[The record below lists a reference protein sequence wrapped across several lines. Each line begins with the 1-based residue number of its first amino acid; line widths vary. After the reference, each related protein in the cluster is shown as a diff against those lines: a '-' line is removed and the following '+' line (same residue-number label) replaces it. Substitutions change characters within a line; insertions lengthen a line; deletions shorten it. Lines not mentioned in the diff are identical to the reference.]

1 MKITALEIKQHEFEK
16 SFRGYNIEEV
26 DIFLNNLASEW
37 ERTSNESKMLRMQLE
52 IAEKEAAK
60 LREVEMSLIKTL
72 QSAES
77 TSNKITEHA
86 KIEAER
92 KLEEAQLSSSNIIE
106 NAKKEAE
113 MILANAKSESETILS
128 SANSQ
133 SESILSNAKTAV
145 SESQQ
150 ALINQESSLKT
161 EITALESYKQ
171 EVVNQL
177 QAISSLTSQKIEG
190 MALAQPVA
198 SPKIEAKLPEVI
210 EENTPLAETPQETSK
225 EEEIKAE
232 EPEDIQGFASSANNL
247 VLEKNEPTTES
258 PESNEDTTQLE
269 DDLTVIEGIGP
280 KIAEVLNAN
289 DIKSY
294 RDLATKP
301 AYQVKEILGYAGSN
315 FAMHDPSTWAEQAM
329 LADSGKWDQLEALK
343 EELIGGKKEAPKAVE
358 PKPDF
363 EATPTPEQATEEMLD
378 RVNKVKAALKKA
390 MIEKEGTSIIET
402 TPKVKTINDM
412 AADKSSEEGSGSFFD
427 SLG

>member
-72 QSAES
+72 QSAEA

-86 KIEAER
+86 RIEADR
-92 KLEEAQLSSSNIIE
+92 KLEEAQLRSNTIVE
-106 NAKKEAE
+106 NAKTEAE
-113 MILANAKSESETILS
+113 IILANAKSESEGILSSTKNESENILS
-128 SANSQ
+128 SAH
-133 SESILSNAKTAV
+133 TAV

-150 ALINQESSLKT
+150 ALINQESNLKS
-161 EITALESYKQ
+161 EIASLESYKL

-177 QAISSLTSQKIEG
+177 KAISSLTSQKIEG
-190 MALAQPVA
+190 AGLALTPLVKQAEVEVE
-198 SPKIEAKLPEVI
+198 IPEVV
-210 EENTPLAETPQETSK
+210 EETIPEVETPQEVHEEK
-225 EEEIKAE
+225 ELQT
-232 EPEDIQGFASSANNL
+232 EDVQGFASSANNL
-247 VLEKNEPTTES
+247 VLEKPTPQPVVE
-258 PESNEDTTQLE
+258 EVVQQE

-280 KIAEVLNAN
+280 KIAKVLNAN
-289 DIKSY
+289 NIISY

-301 AYQVKEILGYAGSN
+301 SYQIKEILGYAGSS
-315 FAMHDPSTWAEQAM
+315 FAMHDPSTWADQAM
-329 LADSGKWDQLEALK
+329 LADSGKWDELEILK
-343 EELIGGKKEAPKAVE
+343 EELIGGKKEAATPPV

-390 MIEKEGTSIIET
+390 MVEKEGTSIVET
-402 TPKVKTINDM
+402 APKVKTINDM
-412 AADKSSEEGSGSFFD
+412 AADKASEEGSGSFFD

>member
-72 QSAES
+72 QSAET
-77 TSNKITEHA
+77 TSNKITEQA
-86 KIEAER
+86 KIEADR
-92 KLEEAQLSSSNIIE
+92 KLEEAQTTSNSIVE

-113 MILANAKSESETILS
+113 IILANANSESENILS
-128 SANSQ
+128 SAKTE
-133 SESILSNAKTAV
+133 SEDILSNAKTAV

-161 EITALESYKQ
+161 EIAALESYKQ

-190 MALAQPVA
+190 ITINQTQAVA
-198 SPKIEAKLPEVI
+198 SPKIEEELPEVS
-210 EENTPLAETPQETSK
+210 EENAPEPEETPQEVFEPT
-225 EEEIKAE
+225 
-232 EPEDIQGFASSANNL
+232 EPEVEDVQGFASSANNL
-247 VLEKNEPTTES
+247 VLEKPTPEPEPVTAEV
-258 PESNEDTTQLE
+258 PEEK
-269 DDLTVIEGIGP
+269 DDLTIIEGIGP

-289 DIKSY
+289 DINSF

-301 AYQVKEILGYAGSN
+301 GYQVKEILGYAGSN

-329 LADSGKWDQLEALK
+329 LADSGKWDELEALK
-343 EELIGGKKEAPKAVE
+343 EELIGGKKEAPKATE
-358 PKPDF
+358 AKPDF

-402 TPKVKTINDM
+402 APKVKTINDI
-412 AADKSSEEGSGSFFD
+412 AADKKVEEGSGSFFD